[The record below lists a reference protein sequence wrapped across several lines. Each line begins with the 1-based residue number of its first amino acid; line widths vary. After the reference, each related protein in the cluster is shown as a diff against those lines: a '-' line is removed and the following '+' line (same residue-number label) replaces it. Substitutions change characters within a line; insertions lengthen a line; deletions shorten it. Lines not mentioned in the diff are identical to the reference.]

1 MLADE
6 LGRNERGSTVL
17 LYLLAAAAAL
27 GALWWLYATIDGR
40 GHARGVA
47 ETEKDYAKRDNE
59 ALRTAIA
66 TRDRLQREKDALEA
80 KNAQL
85 VTAASANYQKGLTD
99 GKAELDAALARAR
112 GGQRLRDAG
121 ARCPAVGDRD
131 ATGAARAGAGGR
143 DGPQGADL
151 SDAAAEFLLRLAGEA
166 DDVVRQL
173 AACQAVV
180 RADRE

>member
-1 MLADE
+1 MNRNQRGFGYVE
-6 LGRNERGSTVL
+6 LGAA
-17 LYLLAAAAAL
+17 LAALAMIACIV
-27 GALWWLYATIDGR
+27 WWVRGYLKEVDLAGYNRAVGEYAR
-40 GHARGVA
+40 
-47 ETEKDYAKRDNE
+47 RDNE